1 MATLFNRTFSH
12 LSIYLHANFLIFVHS
27 DQEKNTQSLLKKTI
41 MDKDNLFETN
51 LLGLQDNMLN
61 FALTLTADREAAKD
75 LLQETTLRVLD
86 NKEKYYE
93 NVNFKGW
100 VFTIM
105 HNIFV
110 NNYRKIVRS
119 QTIIDRTENLYH
131 LNLPQ
136 DSGFDTPDGAYT
148 IKEINKAIASFTD
161 EYKVP
166 FSMHV
171 AGYKYEE
178 IAQHLG
184 LPIGTVKSRIFF
196 ARKRLQEMLKDFRH
210 YAE

>member
-1 MATLFNRTFSH
+1 MATLENNKVFESK
-12 LSIYLHANFLIFVHS
+12 LI
-27 DQEKNTQSLLKKTI
+27 D
-41 MDKDNLFETN
+41 
-51 LLGLQDNMLN
+51 LQNNMMN
-61 FALTLTADREAAKD
+61 FALTLTSNREEAKD
-75 LLQETTLRVLD
+75 LLQETTLRALD

-110 NNYRKIVRS
+110 NNYRRVVRS
-119 QTIIDRTENLYH
+119 QTMIDQTENLYH
-131 LNLPQ
+131 LNMPQ
-136 DSGFDTPDGAYT
+136 DSGFDTPEGAYT
-148 IKEINKAIASFTD
+148 VAEIEKVIYSFSD

-171 AGYKYEE
+171 SGFKYEE
-178 IAQHLG
+178 IAQQLG

-196 ARKRLQEMLKDFRH
+196 ARKRLQEMLSDYR
-210 YAE
+210 YQDRE

>member
-1 MATLFNRTFSH
+1 MKTANENINRGFEDK
-12 LSIYLHANFLIFVHS
+12 LVDL
-27 DQEKNTQSLLKKTI
+27 QS
-41 MDKDNLFETN
+41 
-51 LLGLQDNMLN
+51 NMLN
-61 FALTLTADREAAKD
+61 FALTLTTNREEAKD
-75 LLQETTLRVLD
+75 LLQETTLRVLN

-110 NNYRKIVRS
+110 NNYRKIVRT
-119 QTIIDRTENLYH
+119 QTVVDQTENLYY

-136 DSGFDTPDGAYT
+136 DSGFDTPEGAYT
-148 IKEINKAIASFTD
+148 IAEINRAIDTFSD
-161 EYKVP
+161 DYKKP

-171 AGYKYEE
+171 SGYKYEE
-178 IAQHLG
+178 IAQSLS

-196 ARKRLQEMLKDFRH
+196 ARKRLQEILKDYKYQDRD
-210 YAE
+210 

>member
-1 MATLFNRTFSH
+1 METATNGADRDFE
-12 LSIYLHANFLIFVHS
+12 
-27 DQEKNTQSLLKKTI
+27 EKLV
-41 MDKDNLFETN
+41 D
-51 LLGLQDNMLN
+51 LQNNMLN
-61 FALTLTADREAAKD
+61 FALTLTMDREEAKD
-75 LLQETTLRVLD
+75 LLQETTLRVLN

-110 NNYRKIVRS
+110 NNYRRIVRT
-119 QTIIDRTENLYH
+119 QTVVDQTENLYH

-136 DSGFDTPDGAYT
+136 DSGFDTPEGAYT
-148 IKEINKAIASFTD
+148 VAEINRAINTFSD
-161 EYKVP
+161 DYKVP

-171 AGYKYEE
+171 SGYKYEE
-178 IAQHLG
+178 IAQNLK

-196 ARKRLQEMLKDFRH
+196 ARKKLQEILKDYKYIDRD
-210 YAE
+210 

>member
-1 MATLFNRTFSH
+1 MKTKISF
-12 LSIYLHANFLIFVHS
+12 
-27 DQEKNTQSLLKKTI
+27 EKQ
-41 MDKDNLFETN
+41 
-51 LLGLQDNMLN
+51 LLGLQDNMFN
-61 FALTLTADREAAKD
+61 FALTLTADREEAKD

-119 QTIIDRTENLYH
+119 QTIIDKTENLYH

-136 DSGFDTPDGAYT
+136 EFRLTRLTSLYDQRDH
-148 IKEINKAIASFTD
+148 KAINSFTD

-166 FSMHV
+166 FH
-171 AGYKYEE
+171 ARFRYNYEE
-178 IAQHLG
+178 IAKHLG
-184 LPIGTVKSRIFF
+184 LPIV
-196 ARKRLQEMLKDFRH
+196 L
-210 YAE
+210 

>member
-1 MATLFNRTFSH
+1 MLF
-12 LSIYLHANFLIFVHS
+12 
-27 DQEKNTQSLLKKTI
+27 
-41 MDKDNLFETN
+41 
-51 LLGLQDNMLN
+51 
-61 FALTLTADREAAKD
+61 
-75 LLQETTLRVLD
+75 
-86 NKEKYYE
+86 
-93 NVNFKGW
+93 
-100 VFTIM
+100 
-105 HNIFV
+105 
-110 NNYRKIVRS
+110 RS
-119 QTIIDRTENLYH
+119 
-131 LNLPQ
+131 
-136 DSGFDTPDGAYT
+136 
-148 IKEINKAIASFTD
+148 ASFTD

>member
-1 MATLFNRTFSH
+1 MKSNDS
-12 LSIYLHANFLIFVHS
+12 
-27 DQEKNTQSLLKKTI
+27 
-41 MDKDNLFETN
+41 FEN
-51 LLGLQDNMLN
+51 KLLGLQDNMLN
-61 FALTLTADREAAKD
+61 FALTLTANREEARD
-75 LLQETTLRVLD
+75 LMQETTLRVLD
-86 NKEKYYE
+86 NREKYYE
-93 NVNFKGW
+93 NINFKGW

-110 NNYRKIVRS
+110 NNYRKVVRS
-119 QTIIDRTENLYH
+119 QTVIDKTENLYH

-148 IKEINKAIASFTD
+148 IKEINMAINSFTD
-161 EYKVP
+161 EYKIP

-196 ARKRLQEMLKDFRH
+196 ARKRLQEMLKDFR
-210 YAE
+210 

>member
-1 MATLFNRTFSH
+1 MATLENTKGFEDK
-12 LSIYLHANFLIFVHS
+12 LI
-27 DQEKNTQSLLKKTI
+27 D
-41 MDKDNLFETN
+41 
-51 LLGLQDNMLN
+51 LQNNMLN
-61 FALTLTADREAAKD
+61 FALTLTSNREEAKD
-75 LLQETTLRVLD
+75 LLQETTLRALD

-110 NNYRKIVRS
+110 NNYRRIVRS
-119 QTIIDRTENLYH
+119 QTMIDQTENLYH
-131 LNLPQ
+131 LNMPQ
-136 DSGFDTPDGAYT
+136 DSGFDSPEGAYT
-148 IKEINKAIASFTD
+148 IAEIEKVINSFSD

-171 AGYKYEE
+171 SGYKYEE
-178 IAQHLG
+178 IAQTLG

-196 ARKRLQEMLKDFRH
+196 ARKRLQELLKDYK
-210 YAE
+210 YANRE

>member
-1 MATLFNRTFSH
+1 MKTNSKKNFEDKLMTLQN
-12 LSIYLHANFLIFVHS
+12 
-27 DQEKNTQSLLKKTI
+27 
-41 MDKDNLFETN
+41 
-51 LLGLQDNMLN
+51 NMMN
-61 FALTLTADREAAKD
+61 FALTLTANKEEAKD
-75 LLQETTLRVLD
+75 LLQETTLRALD
-86 NKEKYYE
+86 NKDKYYE

-110 NNYRKIVRS
+110 NNYRRIVRT
-119 QTIIDRTENLYH
+119 QTIIDQTDNLYH

-136 DSGFDTPDGAYT
+136 DSGFNTPEGSYT
-148 IKEINKAIASFTD
+148 INEINKAINSFSD

-171 AGYKYEE
+171 SGYKYEE
-178 IAQHLG
+178 IAQKLD

-196 ARKRLQEMLKDFRH
+196 ARKRLQEMLKDYR
-210 YAE
+210 YQDRE

>member
-1 MATLFNRTFSH
+1 MKTTKAK
-12 LSIYLHANFLIFVHS
+12 NFEDKLVS
-27 DQEKNTQSLLKKTI
+27 LQS
-41 MDKDNLFETN
+41 
-51 LLGLQDNMLN
+51 NMMN
-61 FALTLTADREAAKD
+61 FALTLTTNKEDAKD
-75 LLQETTLRVLD
+75 LLQETTLRALD

-110 NNYRKIVRS
+110 NNYRRIVRT
-119 QTIIDRTENLYH
+119 QTIIDQTENLYH

-136 DSGFDTPDGAYT
+136 DSGFDTPEGAYT
-148 IKEINKAIASFTD
+148 IAEITKAINNFSK

-166 FSMHV
+166 FSMHIS
-171 AGYKYEE
+171 GFKYEE
-178 IAQHLG
+178 IAHKLD

-196 ARKRLQEMLKDFRH
+196 ARKKLQETLKDYR
-210 YAE
+210 YLDEK

>member
-1 MATLFNRTFSH
+1 MKANSSFENR
-12 LSIYLHANFLIFVHS
+12 
-27 DQEKNTQSLLKKTI
+27 
-41 MDKDNLFETN
+41 

-61 FALTLTADREAAKD
+61 FALTLTANREEAKD
-75 LLQETTLRVLD
+75 LMQETTLRVLD

-110 NNYRKIVRS
+110 NNYRKVVRS
-119 QTIIDRTENLYH
+119 QTIIDKTENLYH

-136 DSGFDTPDGAYT
+136 DSGFNTPDSAYT
-148 IKEINKAIASFTD
+148 IKEINKAINSFTN

-196 ARKRLQEMLKDFRH
+196 ARKRLQEMLKDFRF
-210 YAE
+210 YTE

>member
-1 MATLFNRTFSH
+1 MKEN
-12 LSIYLHANFLIFVHS
+12 
-27 DQEKNTQSLLKKTI
+27 
-41 MDKDNLFETN
+41 NLFENN
-51 LLGLQDNMLN
+51 LLSLQDNMLN
-61 FALTLTADREAAKD
+61 FALSLTTDREAAKD

-136 DSGFDTPDGAYT
+136 DSGFDTP
-148 IKEINKAIASFTD
+148 
-161 EYKVP
+161 
-166 FSMHV
+166 
-171 AGYKYEE
+171 
-178 IAQHLG
+178 
-184 LPIGTVKSRIFF
+184 R
-196 ARKRLQEMLKDFRH
+196 
-210 YAE
+210 

>member
-1 MATLFNRTFSH
+1 MTTLNNTYKGFEDR
-12 LSIYLHANFLIFVHS
+12 LI
-27 DQEKNTQSLLKKTI
+27 D
-41 MDKDNLFETN
+41 
-51 LLGLQDNMLN
+51 LQNNMLN
-61 FALTLTADREAAKD
+61 FALTLTSNREEAKD
-75 LLQETTLRVLD
+75 LLQETTLRALD

-110 NNYRKIVRS
+110 NNYRRVVRS
-119 QTIIDRTENLYH
+119 QTMIDQTENLYH

-136 DSGFDTPDGAYT
+136 DSGFDTPEGAYT
-148 IKEINKAIASFTD
+148 VSEIVKVINSFGD

-166 FSMHV
+166 FTMHV
-171 AGYKYEE
+171 SGYKYEE
-178 IAQHLG
+178 IAQQLG

-196 ARKRLQEMLKDFRH
+196 ARKRLQELLNDYKYQDR
-210 YAE
+210 E

>member
-1 MATLFNRTFSH
+1 MKPNAS
-12 LSIYLHANFLIFVHS
+12 
-27 DQEKNTQSLLKKTI
+27 
-41 MDKDNLFETN
+41 FENN
-51 LLGLQDNMLN
+51 LLSLQDNMLN
-61 FALTLTADREAAKD
+61 FALTLTSNREEAKD
-75 LLQETTLRVLD
+75 LMQETTLRVLD
-86 NKEKYYE
+86 NQEKYYE

-110 NNYRKIVRS
+110 NNYRKVVRS
-119 QTIIDRTENLYH
+119 QTIIDKTENLYH

-136 DSGFDTPDGAYT
+136 DSGFDTPDATYS
-148 IKEINKAIASFTD
+148 IKEINKAINSFTE

-171 AGYKYEE
+171 SGYKYEE

-210 YAE
+210 SAE

>member
-1 MATLFNRTFSH
+1 MKAK
-12 LSIYLHANFLIFVHS
+12 
-27 DQEKNTQSLLKKTI
+27 DSL
-41 MDKDNLFETN
+41 ECR
-51 LLGLQDNMLN
+51 LLGLQDNMFN
-61 FALTLTADREAAKD
+61 FALTLTASREEAKD

-86 NKEKYYE
+86 NQEKYYE

-119 QTIIDRTENLYH
+119 QTIIDMSKNLYQ
-131 LNLPQ
+131 LEIPQ
-136 DSGFDTPDGAYT
+136 DSGFDTPAQAYS
-148 IKEINKAIASFTD
+148 IQEINKAINSFTD
-161 EYKVP
+161 DYKVP

-171 AGYKYEE
+171 SGYKYEE
-178 IAQHLG
+178 IAVHLS

-196 ARKRLQEMLKDFRH
+196 ARKKLQDLLKDFRFFG
-210 YAE
+210 EM

>member
-1 MATLFNRTFSH
+1 
-12 LSIYLHANFLIFVHS
+12 
-27 DQEKNTQSLLKKTI
+27 

-61 FALTLTADREAAKD
+61 LALTLTADREAAKD

-136 DSGFDTPDGAYT
+136 DSFCGRNLVRAHDKQCIAN
-148 IKEINKAIASFTD
+148 IKN
-161 EYKVP
+161 
-166 FSMHV
+166 
-171 AGYKYEE
+171 
-178 IAQHLG
+178 
-184 LPIGTVKSRIFF
+184 
-196 ARKRLQEMLKDFRH
+196 
-210 YAE
+210 